1 MSSHSNVRRH
11 ILRTTLSGFGLVEL
25 MVSISIMM
33 LLSAVIL
40 TRHTAFSG
48 AVLLRN
54 EAYDVAFAIRKAQLL
69 AVSGTNSGAATSTQQ
84 YGVYFNSAP
93 GSNQTYFIFH
103 DNNANGQWDTSGDT
117 QVGLLERLD
126 SRFVIRRISNIAGN
140 SITGSGNTDFSITFI
155 RPNFDAKF
163 NDYVDVAYEAGPA
176 YIDIST
182 TLAATTFSDH
192 DLGSVRRVLVTT
204 TGQISVVGF

>member
-69 AVSGTNSGAATSTQQ
+69 AVSGTNNGAATTTQQ
-84 YGVYFNSAP
+84 YGVYFDTAA
-93 GSNQTYFIFH
+93 GSNQAYFIFH
-103 DNNANGQWDTSGDT
+103 DRNANGQWDGIDV
-117 QVGLLERLD
+117 QVGLLEHLD
-126 SRFVIRRISNIAGN
+126 SRFVVRRIAKLDGTNL
-140 SITGSGNTDFSITFI
+140 SGTPGFSITFI

-163 NDYVDVAYEAGPA
+163 KDEDDVGYRSGSA
-176 YIDIST
+176 YIDIAT
-182 TLAATTFSDH
+182 VAAAAKFNDH
-192 DLGSVRRVLVTT
+192 GLGSVRRVLVTT